1 MRKVLV
7 LGAGNWQKSAINKM
21 IKDKYK
27 VYLIDNR
34 PNYLQNFRKIK
45 TNLIDYKKVNKV
57 LKLAKNEGIKKC
69 VTFASDPT
77 LRQSNII
84 NKKQCIFFQ
93 IKKIKSVKNF

>member
-34 PNYLQNFRKIK
+34 PDYLQNFRKIK
-45 TNLIDYKKVNKV
+45 TNLIDYKK
-57 LKLAKNEGIKKC
+57 LIK
-69 VTFASDPT
+69 F
-77 LRQSNII
+77 LN
-84 NKKQCIFFQ
+84 
-93 IKKIKSVKNF
+93 